1 MSLPPVEIPLG
12 AMRFNS
18 DSQKLEYFNGD
29 TWFQVHTFSPDL
41 DGGGRVVYG
50 TGNNGS
56 DTAYIDYITIST
68 AGSAVTFGT
77 ATATSRPSGT
87 ASKTRGLINGGQ
99 VSPTMVN
106 VIQYITISSIGSADD
121 FGDLSSKR
129 WYSSGVANQTRSVTA
144 GGYTDSSANTDV
156 IDYVTIASKGEANDF
171 GDTIT
176 GAKREHN
183 AGSTPTRGIWAGGQP
198 GSGIT
203 NLIDFVTIAS
213 TGKVRDFGDLSM
225 IMGSSA
231 TATSSTRMLIG
242 GGLTPGAIDDIQSLT
257 MTTLGNSVNFGN
269 LTRSHGLL
277 AIGASSDRIR
287 GVFAG
292 GSVTPIMDYV
302 QIATH
307 GDAVDFG
314 DLTQQRYSMAAM
326 SNCHGG
332 LG

>member
-1 MSLPPVEIPLG
+1 MSLPPKEIPLG

-18 DSQKLEYFNGD
+18 DSQRLEYFNGD

-56 DTAYIDYITIST
+56 DTAYIDYITVPT
-68 AGSAVTFGT
+68 AGDAVTFGT

-87 ASKTRGLINGGQ
+87 ASNTRGLINGGQ
-99 VSPTMVN
+99 QSPTMVN
-106 VIQYITISSIGSADD
+106 VIQYITISSIGTATN
-121 FGDLSSKR
+121 FGELTSKR
-129 WYSSGVANQTRSVTA
+129 WYSSGVANQTRSVTS

-156 IDYVTIASKGEANDF
+156 IDYVTIASTRNAVSF
-171 GDTIT
+171 GDTLT

-203 NLIDFVTIAS
+203 NLIDYITIAS
-213 TGKVRDFGDLSM
+213 TGKVTDFGDLSI

-231 TATSSTRMLIG
+231 TATSSTRMLLG

-269 LTRSHGLL
+269 LTRTHGLL
-277 AIGASSDRIR
+277 AIGVSSDKIR

-292 GSVTPIMDYV
+292 GATTPTIDYV
-302 QIATH
+302 NIAST
-307 GDAVDFG
+307 GDAADFG
-314 DLTQQRYSMAAM
+314 DLTQQRYSAAAM